1 MNGAI
6 KLLCLLLVFGL
17 MGSALQAQTK
27 SDLQKQRDDLSKKIE
42 YTKKLLNETKQT
54 KEATNHELTLLSQ
67 QISFRQQLINTI
79 YAEIREIDNDI
90 LEKQK
95 EIESKEQEIEAMK
108 AEYARMVYQS
118 YKNRGT
124 TDKLMFIFSA
134 SDFNQGYKRLK
145 MTQHYAE
152 VRKNQTDAIRAH
164 QAELADHIEQLEQ
177 IRIDK
182 QGLADTKKEE
192 SQRLNSDVA
201 SRQSMLDKL
210 KGEESRLHKQREQ
223 QEEERKKINAA
234 IQRIIEEELRAEK
247 DKNNGVFKLTPA
259 GKIVSENF
267 EKNKG
272 TLPWPVTHGIIT
284 QTFGQQAHATL
295 PGITIDNKGIDI
307 TTDKEAEVRSIFNG
321 EVTSVFTIPGAGQNV
336 IVTHGAYKSVY
347 TNLKQVTVKKG
358 DQVAA
363 KETIGV
369 VLSEGSKSI
378 AHLEIWKVSSAGG
391 TPLNPSYWISK

>member
-1 MNGAI
+1 
-6 KLLCLLLVFGL
+6 
-17 MGSALQAQTK
+17 
-27 SDLQKQRDDLSKKIE
+27 
-42 YTKKLLNETKQT
+42 
-54 KEATNHELTLLSQ
+54 
-67 QISFRQQLINTI
+67 
-79 YAEIREIDNDI
+79 
-90 LEKQK
+90 
-95 EIESKEQEIEAMK
+95 
-108 AEYARMVYQS
+108 
-118 YKNRGT
+118 
-124 TDKLMFIFSA
+124 
-134 SDFNQGYKRLK
+134 
-145 MTQHYAE
+145 
-152 VRKNQTDAIRAH
+152 
-164 QAELADHIEQLEQ
+164 
-177 IRIDK
+177 
-182 QGLADTKKEE
+182 
-192 SQRLNSDVA
+192 
-201 SRQSMLDKL
+201 MLDKL